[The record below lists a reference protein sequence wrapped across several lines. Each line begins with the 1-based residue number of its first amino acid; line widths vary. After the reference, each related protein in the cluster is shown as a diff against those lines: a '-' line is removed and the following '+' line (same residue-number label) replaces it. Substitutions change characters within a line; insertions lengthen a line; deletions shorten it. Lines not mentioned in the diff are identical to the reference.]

1 MYSLLDVW
9 NLSGN
14 RTGGPTSGNSIVSA
28 NLRTIFYHQHL
39 FLKAKI
45 ANFGGWDMPIYY
57 GSQIAEHL
65 HTRLSCCVFDV
76 SHMAI
81 VDLTGS
87 GQKAFL
93 QHTLANNIDKLS
105 KDGQA
110 LYSCM
115 LNHEGGIIDDLIVY
129 RMGDNYRLVINA
141 ANARTDL
148 EWLDEQAN
156 NFNDLKIIPRRAD
169 LSNAHNP
176 LVILAVQGPH
186 SSTQLAKLFPEL
198 NNALNQLKPFHSTV
212 CACAFG
218 EIMFSRTGY
227 TGEDGFELFLTQGQA
242 TALWDALL
250 QAGVLPAGLGA
261 RDTLRIEAGY
271 NLYGQDMSLTTKPID
286 CGLSWTV
293 DLQANRSFVG
303 AQALRSSNQQRALL
317 GLVLLDKGV
326 LRVHQEVITNQ
337 GNGTITSG
345 TFSPSLQKSIA
356 FASLPKDTPLK
367 SIVHVKVRDQLLQA
381 QVVKNAFVRLGQPL
395 L

>member
-1 MYSLLDVW
+1 MHSLLNAW

-45 ANFGGWDMPIYY
+45 ANFGGWDMPIHY

-65 HTRLSCCVFDV
+65 HTRLSCSVFDV

-169 LSNAHNP
+169 LSSAQNP

-198 NNALNQLKPFHSTV
+198 NNALNQLKPFHSIV

-227 TGEDGFELFLTQGQA
+227 TGEDGFELFLNHGQA
-242 TALWDALL
+242 AALWDALL
-250 QAGVLPAGLGA
+250 QVGVLPAGLGA

-293 DLQANRSFVG
+293 DSQANRSFVG

-317 GLVLLDKGV
+317 GLVLLDKGI
-326 LRVHQEVITNQ
+326 LRVHQEVITKQ

-356 FASLPKDTPLK
+356 LASLPKDTPLK

>member
-1 MYSLLDVW
+1 MHSLLNAW

-45 ANFGGWDMPIYY
+45 ANFGGWDMPIHY

-65 HTRLSCCVFDV
+65 HTRLSCSVFDV

-93 QHTLANNIDKLS
+93 QHILANNIDKLS

-169 LSNAHNP
+169 LSSAQNP

-198 NNALNQLKPFHSTV
+198 NNALNQLKPFHSIV

-250 QAGVLPAGLGA
+250 QAGRQLQMPMLPF
-261 RDTLRIEAGY
+261 
-271 NLYGQDMSLTTKPID
+271 
-286 CGLSWTV
+286 C
-293 DLQANRSFVG
+293 
-303 AQALRSSNQQRALL
+303 
-317 GLVLLDKGV
+317 
-326 LRVHQEVITNQ
+326 
-337 GNGTITSG
+337 
-345 TFSPSLQKSIA
+345 
-356 FASLPKDTPLK
+356 
-367 SIVHVKVRDQLLQA
+367 
-381 QVVKNAFVRLGQPL
+381 
-395 L
+395 

>member
-1 MYSLLDVW
+1 M
-9 NLSGN
+9 
-14 RTGGPTSGNSIVSA
+14 SA

-45 ANFGGWDMPIYY
+45 ANFGGWDMPIHY

-65 HTRLSCCVFDV
+65 HTRLSCSVFDV

-87 GQKAFL
+87 EQKAFL
-93 QHTLANNIDKLS
+93 QNTLANNIDKLS

-317 GLVLLDKGV
+317 GLVLLDKGI

-356 FASLPKDTPLK
+356 LASLPKDTPLK